1 MKSIVPVV
9 AALWLGCVVVGC
21 GGFSSSDQ
29 TQPTA
34 APTHSPHEKKAPRI
48 RGMAV
53 AGEPS
58 DGRRTRWEGFYPREP
73 ETLRKQIDD
82 LLAAA
87 KKHSVSKLRALV
99 SPHAGYAYSGPVAA
113 VAYKQLEGTDF
124 RTVVVMAPS
133 HTAHFAGA
141 MVPDYD
147 AYETPLGNIPVSPK
161 AAQLAAKKP
170 FVVNPECEV
179 RRPAFWH
186 LSPKPLPPFG
196 EETPD
201 TFEHSLEVQLPFLR
215 RLLPEVQL
223 VPIIFGEVDP
233 AEVAEG
239 LAPLLDEHTLVVAS
253 SDLSHYRPY
262 ELANMLDRR
271 TVQAILDLKADEIGP
286 LQACG
291 SGPICTVIAL
301 AKKLGWQAK
310 LLDYRNSGDTS
321 GEKRGVVGY
330 AAIAFYVPADSEK
343 QPPAKPGQEFSA
355 AERDLMLKLARQS
368 VTAAV
373 SKQPLPNPV
382 PDEIPEKLR
391 QHRACFVT
399 LNKQGQLRGCIGAI
413 FPEEP
418 LYQAVI
424 RKARSA
430 ALEDT
435 RFEPVTPEELP
446 QIEVEISVLTLPR
459 ELDFRSPEDLLAKL
473 RPRVDGVV
481 LNVAGYQATF
491 LPQVW
496 EQIPDKEQFMSSL
509 ARKAGLRPGDWRHPQ
524 AAVLVYQA
532 EVFHQQRQDQQPQQ
546 PTAGTSHSPNTSD
559 R

>member
-1 MKSIVPVV
+1 MKTIARLLV
-9 AALWLGCVVVGC
+9 ALWLASALLSC
-21 GGFSSSDQ
+21 GGH
-29 TQPTA
+29 PTA
-34 APTHSPHEKKAPRI
+34 EQAYNTAEQPKTVQQKKGSRV

-73 ETLRKQIDD
+73 KTLQKQIDEF
-82 LLAAA
+82 LAAA
-87 KKHSVSKLRALV
+87 KQEELPNLRALIC
-99 SPHAGYAYSGPVAA
+99 PHAGYAYSGPVAA
-113 VAYKQLEGTDF
+113 VAYKQLEGKDF
-124 RTVVVMAPS
+124 HTVVVMAPS

-161 AAQLAAKKP
+161 AAQLAARKP
-170 FVVNPECEV
+170 FVADPECEV
-179 RRPAFWH
+179 RRPPFWQF
-186 LSPKPLPPFG
+186 SPKTLPPFG

-233 AEVAEG
+233 DAVAEG
-239 LAPLLDEHTLVVAS
+239 LAPLLDQRTLVVAS

-262 ELANMLDRR
+262 ELANMLDQR
-271 TVQAILDLKADEIGP
+271 TVQAILDLKAEEIGP

-330 AAIAFYVPADSEK
+330 AAIAFYVPAGGDNK
-343 QPPAKPGQEFSA
+343 PAAQPGQEFSA
-355 AERDLMLKLARQS
+355 EERQLMLKLAWQS
-368 VTAAV
+368 VVAAV
-373 SKQPLPNPV
+373 NKQPLPNPPV
-382 PDEIPEKLR
+382 NEIPEKLR
-391 QHRACFVT
+391 QRRACFVT

-424 RKARSA
+424 HKARSA
-430 ALEDT
+430 ALEDE
-435 RFEPVTPEELP
+435 RFAPVTPDELP
-446 QIEVEISVLTLPR
+446 QIEVEVSVLTLPR
-459 ELDFRSPEDLLAKL
+459 ELDFRSPDDLLEKL

-481 LNVAGYQATF
+481 LNVGGYQATF

-496 EQIPDKEQFMSSL
+496 EQIPDKEEFMNSL
-509 ARKAGLRPGDWRHPQ
+509 ARKAGLRPSDWRRPQ

-532 EVFHQQRQDQQPQQ
+532 EVFHQERSEQ
-546 PTAGTSHSPNTSD
+546 
-559 R
+559 